1 MTELKNIPLS
11 VLDLALREHGQSN
24 ADAVHT
30 AVENAQAAERLGY
43 TRYWFAAHHGLPN
56 STASQPPILIG
67 AAANATTTLRVGSGP
82 VLLPIYSPLAVAEQF
97 GTLTALHGD
106 RIDLGLGRSSGGFP
120 TRAIRGHRGAT
131 SYSRDVLDLL
141 GLFQGG
147 LPPDNP
153 MSQVLA
159 VPGYGDAPETWL
171 LGSGSGFSAQLAG
184 TLGLPFAYAH
194 HFAPDHTEE
203 ILDVYRGAFTPS
215 HYLEKPHVMVTT
227 MLVAGDTPEAVR
239 AESMTTDI
247 THLALL
253 RGERPE
259 PVNVEK
265 ALARRLSTQEREALA
280 KHHARQAI
288 GTPDEVEV
296 HLRALL
302 ASTGADEL
310 MLQLVASTAAG
321 RVRSLEIA
329 QRLTV

>member
-1 MTELKNIPLS
+1 MTELKNIPIS

-24 ADAVHT
+24 ADAVHA
-30 AVENAQAAERLGY
+30 AVENAQVAERLGY
-43 TRYWFAAHHGLPN
+43 ARYWFAAHHGLPN

-97 GTLTALHGD
+97 GTLTALYGN

-120 TRAIRGHRGAT
+120 ARAIRGPRGAA
-131 SYSRDVLDLL
+131 SHSQDVLDLL

-153 MSQVLA
+153 MSQVVA
-159 VPGYGDAPETWL
+159 VPGYGDTPETWL
-171 LGSGSGFSAQLAG
+171 LGSTSGYSAQLAG
-184 TLGLPFAYAH
+184 ELGLPFAYAH
-194 HFAPDHTEE
+194 HFAPERTEE
-203 ILDVYRGAFTPS
+203 ILDVYRGAFRPS
-215 HYLEKPHVMVTT
+215 WCLEEPHVMVTT
-227 MLVAGDTPEAVR
+227 ILVAADNPESVR
-239 AESMTTDI
+239 AESMTSDI

-253 RGERPE
+253 KGERPE
-259 PVNVEK
+259 PVNVDE
-265 ALARRLSTQEREALA
+265 ALARRFSAQEERALA

-288 GTPDEVEV
+288 GTPDEVEAQ
-296 HLRALL
+296 LRTLL

-310 MLQLVASTAAG
+310 MFQLVASTAAG

-329 QRLTV
+329 KHLTM